1 MVEIMSRA
9 RRFFQK
15 LGDKIGF
22 HIPKIE
28 ITPEKEE
35 EIIDHF
41 VMVAKQWGMEDLIIL
56 FGGGFSPMSGIFAW
70 TVAAPW
76 APVLG
81 LAGVEN
87 PWQYIAFFD
96 NHENIKK
103 IINRLDKE
111 TRLRK

>member
-1 MVEIMSRA
+1 MVENMSRA
-9 RRFFQK
+9 KNFFRK

-22 HIPKIE
+22 DLPKIE

-35 EIIDHF
+35 EIINHF
-41 VMVAKQWGMEDLIIL
+41 VQVAKQWGMEDLVIL
-56 FGGGFSPMSGIFAW
+56 FGSGFAPMSGIFAY
-70 TVAAPW
+70 TVALPW
-76 APVLG
+76 APVMG
-81 LAGVEN
+81 LAGIDN

-103 IINRLDKE
+103 IIFRLDEE

>member
-1 MVEIMSRA
+1 MVENMSRA
-9 RRFFQK
+9 KKFFQK
-15 LGDKIGF
+15 LGEKLGF
-22 HIPKIE
+22 DLPKIE

-35 EIIDHF
+35 AIIDHF
-41 VMVAKQWGMEDLIIL
+41 VQVAKQWGMEDLIIL
-56 FGGGFSPMSGIFAW
+56 FGSGFAPMSGIFAY
-70 TVAAPW
+70 TIALPW

-81 LAGVEN
+81 LAGIEN

-103 IINRLDKE
+103 IIHRLDEE